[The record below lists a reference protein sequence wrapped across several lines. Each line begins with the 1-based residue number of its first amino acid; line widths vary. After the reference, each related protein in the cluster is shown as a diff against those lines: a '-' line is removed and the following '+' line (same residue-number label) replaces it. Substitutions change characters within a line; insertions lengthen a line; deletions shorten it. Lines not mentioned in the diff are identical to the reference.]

1 LHGRFGLARVVA
13 LTVVQTVAQVVFP
26 VGSVFFIVV
35 ITLVVDF
42 ILLKYGDSS
51 GENRGYLAKRRS

>member
-1 LHGRFGLARVVA
+1 MHGRFGLARVVA